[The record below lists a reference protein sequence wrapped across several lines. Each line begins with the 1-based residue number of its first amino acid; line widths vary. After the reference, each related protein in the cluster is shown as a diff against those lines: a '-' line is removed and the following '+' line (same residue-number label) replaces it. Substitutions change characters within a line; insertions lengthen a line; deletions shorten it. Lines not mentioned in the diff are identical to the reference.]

1 MRVNHSRGQA
11 RLCEPQHVGKSAS
24 VGMIARLGRERSGCG
39 CKLTLTNE
47 MDPKWADYASQTEAG
62 WTKMLNALAQSQT
75 TK

>member
-1 MRVNHSRGQA
+1 
-11 RLCEPQHVGKSAS
+11 
-24 VGMIARLGRERSGCG
+24 MIARLGRERSGCG